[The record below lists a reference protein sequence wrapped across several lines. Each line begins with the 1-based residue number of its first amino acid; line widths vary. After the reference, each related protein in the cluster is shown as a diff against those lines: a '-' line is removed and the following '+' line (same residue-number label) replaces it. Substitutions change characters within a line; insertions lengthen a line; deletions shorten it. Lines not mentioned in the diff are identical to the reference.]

1 MAFCFLKTTFFY
13 QKGETTQY
21 VLVRTRQ
28 TKHVSIKNSQR
39 NKDLQQ
45 QLKRNLSTRASPSST
60 QSLSKFKARKWTKS
74 LTSEAAFT
82 KCWLKRAA
90 MGEERKGSQAGNKY
104 SFLKFQG
111 NGLVN
116 SAKGTASYFNP
127 KQYMSDRSAQAGS
140 AEEPKATVPAE
151 RLPRCSRLMGNETQG
166 MKSCSSPFHQCD
178 IHSPA
183 HCPHGQ
189 GFIST

>member
-1 MAFCFLKTTFFY
+1 M
-13 QKGETTQY
+13 GN
-21 VLVRTRQ
+21 RQ
-28 TKHVSIKNSQR
+28 TKHVSIKSFQGD
-39 NKDLQQ
+39 KDLQQ
-45 QLKRNLSTRASPSST
+45 QLKRNLSIRASPSSAR
-60 QSLSKFKARKWTKS
+60 SLSKFKARKWTKS

-90 MGEERKGSQAGNKY
+90 IGEERKGSQAGNKY
-104 SFLKFQG
+104 SFLTFQA

-116 SAKGTASYFNP
+116 SDKGTASYFNS
-127 KQYMSDRSAQAGS
+127 KQYTSDRSAQAGS
-140 AEEPKATVPAE
+140 AEEPKTTVPAE
-151 RLPRCSRLMGNETQG
+151 RLPRCSGLMGNEAQG

-183 HCPHGQ
+183 HCPQEQ